1 MYEVKK
7 QLKEAG
13 YDSYVE
19 ENKNVREPWMDFA
32 DKFLVN
38 TYLSEKKIYKIINC
52 AIEGDYTSLDKKYRT
67 LAVKLNIA
75 FSRDVPVNSFID
87 YVEAKLEERK
97 LVNRIK
103 KNFSR
108 LLSNVFKNG

>member
-19 ENKNVREPWMDFA
+19 ENKNVREPWMDLA
-32 DKFLVN
+32 DNFLIN
-38 TYLSEKKIYKIINC
+38 TYLPKKKIYEIINC
-52 AIEGDYTSLDKKYRT
+52 AVVDDYTDLDKKHRT

-75 FSRDVPVNSFID
+75 FSKDVPVNLFID